1 MLLSYLNSGKPILLI
16 HYAFYR
22 PYRIQRFLFSS
33 SPFLTKT
40 PTFTYEN
47 LWILCPPLQTP
58 TTPSPFSWWDY
69 DSEVEKFSFSI
80 FLDFISKI
88 LQGVIPKLMKD
99 WITVCRVFFSL
110 GPSKPHCY
118 FIRIEPVPL
127 FNHNKKTKYEPRIK
141 KCQQKQTY
149 TWRRRL

>member
-1 MLLSYLNSGKPILLI
+1 MHFIDHTESRDFYFIFALPYKDTNFHLWESVNPVPSPPNSYN
-16 HYAFYR
+16 
-22 PYRIQRFLFSS
+22 
-33 SPFLTKT
+33 
-40 PTFTYEN
+40 TFTFQLMR
-47 LWILCPPLQTP
+47 LWLG
-58 TTPSPFSWWDY
+58 SR
-69 DSEVEKFSFSI
+69 EI